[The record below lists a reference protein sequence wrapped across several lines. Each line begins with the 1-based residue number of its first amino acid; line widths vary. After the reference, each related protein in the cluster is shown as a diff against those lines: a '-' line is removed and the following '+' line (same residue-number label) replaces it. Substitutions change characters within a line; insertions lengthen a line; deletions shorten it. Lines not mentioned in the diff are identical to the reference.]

1 MWNDGAATRGTA
13 MDAAVLSTISALGGT
28 VVGAISTLGSTWMT
42 TRAQARAAR
51 LAAERAKREELY
63 GRFMDQLSK
72 LYAGALKSVG
82 VDYDRLSDCYAVAG
96 RIQLYA
102 SQPVA
107 DAAKNALR
115 YIIDIALG
123 PQRSDAETRELME
136 KDGADVIGDFA
147 AACRAELTALR

>member
-1 MWNDGAATRGTA
+1 MARIELTGVR

-28 VVGAISTLGSTWMT
+28 IVGAISSLGSTWMT

-51 LAAERAKREELY
+51 VAAERGKREELY

-72 LYAGALKSVG
+72 LYAGALQSTG
-82 VDYDRLSDCYAVAG
+82 VDYDRLSECYAIAG

-107 DAAKNALR
+107 EAAKTALR
-115 YIIDIALG
+115 YILDIAIG
-123 PQRSDAETRELME
+123 PQRSDAETRALMDRE
-136 KDGADVIGDFA
+136 GADVIGDFA
-147 AACRAELTALR
+147 SACRAELIALR

>member
-1 MWNDGAATRGTA
+1 

-28 VVGAISTLGSTWMT
+28 IVGAMSSLGSTWMT

-51 LAAERAKREELY
+51 LAAERTKREDLY
-63 GRFMDQLSK
+63 GRFMDQLAK

-82 VDYDRLSDCYAVAG
+82 VDYDRLSDCYALAG

-115 YIIDIALG
+115 FIVDLALA
-123 PQRSDAETRELME
+123 PQSSDADMRALMD
-136 KDGADVIGDFA
+136 KAGADVIGDFA
-147 AACRAELTALR
+147 AACRAEIGALR